1 MRSDP
6 ELSSGVVKRMILRIT
21 DSTCFVQSGLRTVCS
36 QRACCTQH
44 TAQQMSNGGIVPQK
58 IGTRVS
64 YGVRGCQ
71 GLLTYHASEAMRAE
85 EPSTATA
92 AIEGSGRD
100 VDSIF

>member
-1 MRSDP
+1 MLPKGMLHTAHS
-6 ELSSGVVKRMILRIT
+6 
-21 DSTCFVQSGLRTVCS
+21 
-36 QRACCTQH
+36 TQH